1 MHVLFVT
8 AVASLVIYINFT
20 KCKANYIFVMHCI
33 NKHRAKMKLRH
44 HHHHHRPPTTTT
56 TTHSDK
62 KRIHTMAATT
72 TYSRYRG
79 MHVLQTALVMLAIIC
94 SWYVFS
100 RDVIDFDNISTIC
113 NCRFVFNI
121 NFEIL
126 SIVYL
131 ITSQVEILT

>member
-1 MHVLFVT
+1 MITWERLHLG
-8 AVASLVIYINFT
+8 SWNFIGT
-20 KCKANYIFVMHCI
+20 FIMTGKWPLLIFRSQGQKSRSQWLNTV
-33 NKHRAKMKLRH
+33 KWF
-44 HHHHHRPPTTTT
+44 TTTT
-56 TTHSDK
+56 TTTVVHSDK